1 MDVAGSDRQNL
12 EECCDVSWASKHWGE
27 EEILFNPCILRQI
40 GERRLVT
47 RADLREVIARADS
60 PRAVA
65 LFDRDNKAVV
75 DAALIDVVPEKMVSI
90 SADYLAD

>member
-1 MDVAGSDRQNL
+1 M
-12 EECCDVSWASKHWGE
+12 
-27 EEILFNPCILRQI
+27 
-40 GERRLVT
+40 
-47 RADLREVIARADS
+47 REVIARADS

-65 LFDRDNKAVV
+65 LFDRDNEAVV